1 MKDYYEILEVHHD
14 ASPEVIEKAYK
25 TLSFKH
31 HPDRQPPDQ
40 RNRATKKMQDLNEAY
55 RVLSDPILRR
65 VHGEQRSG
73 TERALRMLLI
83 FWEDGLLGLA
93 KFWLKG

>member
-1 MKDYYEILEVHHD
+1 MKDYYEILQVHHD

-25 TLSFKH
+25 TLSFKY
-31 HPDRQPPDQ
+31 HPDRQSRD
-40 RNRATKKMQDLNEAY
+40 RRDGATKKMQDLNETY
-55 RVLSDPILRR
+55 RILSDLISRKTYDEQHLR
-65 VHGEQRSG
+65 

-93 KFWLKG
+93 KFWLRG